1 MGSKVSWPHCPRGLG
16 RTHGALS
23 IQELVIRPWVVR
35 TALRSLS
42 WTWELVS
49 RGRELQGQM
58 LAEEAVG
65 IFRQSGKPYCKAL
78 SSESPG
84 RTVHSPR
91 SHGPVRQ
98 IQRVLTLLCT
108 DGTPDTGGASLHLRV
123 PSTGKQAGCGEAE
136 AWSETG
142 RGLRPRKNLR
152 TLEFISNGLM
162 SLGLCLCVHACN
174 PRAWR
179 EDSEAGLGYRVK
191 LPSQPNKQTKAKGKR
206 GR

>member
-1 MGSKVSWPHCPRGLG
+1 MAAVEAGTSWGLTMRQERAMGSKVSWPHCPRGLG

-108 DGTPDTGGASLHLRV
+108 DGTPDTGGASCTYESPPLGSRRGV
-123 PSTGKQAGCGEAE
+123 GKPRHGVRQAVVSGPA
-136 AWSETG
+136 
-142 RGLRPRKNLR
+142 R
-152 TLEFISNGLM
+152 T
-162 SLGLCLCVHACN
+162 
-174 PRAWR
+174 
-179 EDSEAGLGYRVK
+179 
-191 LPSQPNKQTKAKGKR
+191 
-206 GR
+206 